1 MHEIQST
8 NRIILNIL
16 KWLFLLV
23 LLAIALLPFLW
34 VIISSL
40 RTNLELQVSP
50 FGLPKALQWN
60 NYLNA
65 LQMADLPR
73 LLINSLLVATFTVV
87 LNSFITSMTS
97 FVLSRE
103 YFKGR
108 DVLYTLFTA
117 GILIPVISFMVPYFT
132 LITRVKLY
140 NTLAALVIVY
150 TAVNIPVSIFLQ
162 TNFMKGLPKEIEEAA
177 IIDGCGFYK
186 RFFSIIF
193 PMSRSGIVT
202 AGTFCFTYAW
212 NEFTMAMLLT
222 SSVNSRTV
230 QLGIKFFT
238 SQFITDYGSMYA
250 AIVVAIIPS
259 IVIYALLHDQIIG
272 GVTAGSVKG

>member
-186 RFFSIIF
+186 RFFSIVF
-193 PMSRSGIVT
+193 PMSKSGIVT

-259 IVIYALLHDQIIG
+259 IIIYALLHDQIIG

>member
-8 NRIILNIL
+8 KRIILNIL

-259 IVIYALLHDQIIG
+259 IIIYALLHDQIIG

>member
-8 NRIILNIL
+8 KRIILNIL

-40 RTNLELQVSP
+40 RTNFELQVSP

>member
-8 NRIILNIL
+8 KRIILNIL

-40 RTNLELQVSP
+40 RTNFELQVSP

-259 IVIYALLHDQIIG
+259 IVIYAFLHDQIIG

>member
-259 IVIYALLHDQIIG
+259 IIIYALLHDQIIG

>member
-8 NRIILNIL
+8 KRIILNIL

-259 IVIYALLHDQIIG
+259 IVIYAFLHDQIIG

>member
-1 MHEIQST
+1 MNEIRDIK
-8 NRIILNIL
+8 NIGLNII
-16 KWLFLLV
+16 KWFFLLI
-23 LLAIALLPFLW
+23 LLTVALLPFLW
-34 VIISSL
+34 VILSSL
-40 RTNLELQVSP
+40 RTNFELQVSP
-50 FGLPKALQWN
+50 FGLPKVPQWG

-73 LLINSLLVATFTVV
+73 LLINSLLVATFTVI
-87 LNSFITSMTS
+87 LNSFVTSMAS

-162 TNFMKGLPKEIEEAA
+162 TNFMKALPKEIEEAA

-186 RFFSIIF
+186 RFFSIVF
-193 PMSRSGIVT
+193 PMSKSGIVT

-222 SSVNSRTV
+222 SSINSRTV

-259 IVIYALLHDQIIG
+259 IVIYAFLHDQIIG

>member
-259 IVIYALLHDQIIG
+259 IVIYAFLHDQIIG